1 MYTFYASLPPFIKYT
16 LQNVLNT
23 FGGLGHKLDSFSLAS
38 EVLARPILTQLRI
51 VKTKLNSM
59 QKIFG
64 KFTYLDTIE
73 NCQKFYGK
81 DIWRGHLS
89 KHRCTGSSPPVGSS
103 SDTFW
108 KLRLI
113 FLEGEQFKM

>member
-51 VKTKLNSM
+51 VKN
-59 QKIFG
+59 KI
-64 KFTYLDTIE
+64 E
-73 NCQKFYGK
+73 FYAK
-81 DIWRGHLS
+81 DIWKIHLS
-89 KHRCTGSSPPVGSS
+89 
-103 SDTFW
+103 
-108 KLRLI
+108 
-113 FLEGEQFKM
+113 